1 MQSND
6 VWCKLQSSNVVQFNN
21 TQHVSDQNAIIIAP
35 FMLYLLWMQSRVAI
49 GLGFLPV
56 THANKT
62 TPKPHP
68 VIKLLINH
76 YARAQRGYPISHA
89 H

>member
-49 GLGFLPV
+49 GLGLIKVF
-56 THANKT
+56 TSDT
-62 TPKPHP
+62 TQTRPH
-68 VIKLLINH
+68 LNYTQSLS
-76 YARAQRGYPISHA
+76 Y
-89 H
+89 